1 MYSFTTQVGGSEK
14 RIMELTVLYICMVC
28 MQVKQKLQTAQVLL
42 QCKRDE
48 LRRLWLE
55 SVEHSHVLHL
65 LEQIEGLNSVPHKL
79 DNNISLAR

>member
-1 MYSFTTQVGGSEK
+1 M
-14 RIMELTVLYICMVC
+14 ILLH
-28 MQVKQKLQTAQVLL
+28 QVKQKLQTGKILL

-55 SVEHSHVLHL
+55 SVEHSHVLQL

-79 DNNISLAR
+79 DKFIKVGR